1 MDPLGEESKGPS
13 GAEDKGPSGRGGRVG
28 PKYESK
34 GPLEPLK
41 KVVAI
46 PVIQRVDGNPK
57 MEEKIPQ
64 GETPPK
70 VVDKSES
77 SVRNLEISDNI
88 EESRQLCDQDGGDN
102 AAAGPSK
109 DLGEADDAVA
119 GPSKDRGEGNNAAA
133 DHSKDRGE
141 GNNAAAGPSKDQ
153 GEGDNAAAGSSK
165 DRGEGDN
172 AASGP
177 GLSKDKEPPLEQDKG
192 KSGRVLSQGISDSS
206 SEVKK

>member
-41 KVVAI
+41 KVIAV
-46 PVIQRVDGNPK
+46 PVIQRVDSNPK
-57 MEEKIPQ
+57 MEEKISQ

-88 EESRQLCDQDGGDN
+88 EQSRQLCDQDGGDN
-102 AAAGPSK
+102 AAAGP
-109 DLGEADDAVA
+109 A
-119 GPSKDRGEGNNAAA
+119 KDRGEGDDAAA
-133 DHSKDRGE
+133 CPSEDRGE

-153 GEGDNAAAGSSK
+153 GEGDNAAAGPSK

-177 GLSKDKEPPLEQDKG
+177 GLSKDKEPPLEQDKVN
-192 KSGRVLSQGISDSS
+192 SGRVLSQGISDSS